1 MTLEVLQKEM
11 IAAMKS
17 GDKFRKSVLS
27 DIIASVKKVAID
39 KGCRDD
45 VSESLVDEV
54 LIKYK
59 KTVQEMIDTCPGERV
74 ETMAEYVRQFDIV
87 DEFSPKLIDDEE
99 KIRQLIVGIALRLN
113 IQLEKKNRGLLMKSL
128 SAELKGKADM
138 AVVSK
143 VASQLLQ

>member
-1 MTLEVLQKEM
+1 M

-45 VSESLVDEV
+45 ISESLVDEV

-59 KTVQEMIDTCPGERV
+59 KLVQEMIDTCPGERV
-74 ETMAEYVRQFDIV
+74 ETMAEYVCQFDIV
-87 DEFSPKLIDDEE
+87 DEFAPKLIDDEAQ
-99 KIRQLIVGIALRLN
+99 IRQLVFSASLQSGIL
-113 IQLEKKNRGLLMKSL
+113 ITKPNRGKLMKAL
-128 SAELKGKADM
+128 SSNLKGKADM
-138 AVVSK
+138 SVVSK
-143 VASQLLQ
+143 VLSQVIEEEDNS

>member
-27 DIIASVKKVAID
+27 DIIASVKKVALD

-74 ETMAEYVRQFDIV
+74 ETMGEYVRQFGIG
-87 DEFSPKLIDDEE
+87 DEFAPKLIDDEE

-113 IQLEKKNRGLLMKSL
+113 IQLEKKSRGLLMKSL

-138 AVVSK
+138 SVVSK

>member
-27 DIIASVKKVAID
+27 DIIASVKKVALD

-87 DEFSPKLIDDEE
+87 DEFAPKLIDDEE

-138 AVVSK
+138 GVVSK

>member
-27 DIIASVKKVAID
+27 DIIASVKKVALD

-87 DEFSPKLIDDEE
+87 DEFAPKLIDDEE

-128 SAELKGKADM
+128 SADLKGKADM
-138 AVVSK
+138 GVVSK

>member
-87 DEFSPKLIDDEE
+87 DEFAPKLIDDEE

-128 SAELKGKADM
+128 SADLKGKADM
-138 AVVSK
+138 GVVSK

>member
-17 GDKFRKSVLS
+17 GNKFRKSVLS

-45 VSESLVDEV
+45 ISEALVDEV

-87 DEFSPKLIDDEE
+87 DEFAPKLIDDEE

-128 SAELKGKADM
+128 SADLKGKADM
-138 AVVSK
+138 GVVSK

>member
-27 DIIASVKKVAID
+27 DIIASVKKVALD
-39 KGCRDD
+39 RGCRDD
-45 VSESLVDEV
+45 ISESLVDEV

-87 DEFSPKLIDDEE
+87 DEFAPKLIDDEE

-128 SAELKGKADM
+128 SADLKGKADM
-138 AVVSK
+138 GVVSK

>member
-17 GDKFRKSVLS
+17 GNKFRKSVLS
-27 DIIASVKKVAID
+27 DIIASVKKVALD

-87 DEFSPKLIDDEE
+87 DEFAPKLIDDEE

-128 SAELKGKADM
+128 SADLKGKADM
-138 AVVSK
+138 GVVSK

>member
-11 IAAMKS
+11 IDAMKS

-27 DIIASVKKVAID
+27 DIIASVKKVALD

-87 DEFSPKLIDDEE
+87 DEFAPKLIDDEE

-128 SAELKGKADM
+128 SADLKGKADM
-138 AVVSK
+138 AVVNK